1 MKNNVKRIR
10 GKKMR
15 RKIQKE
21 TKRKTADGVE
31 EKDQENVRIRRKKTD
46 VKCALL
52 GDYAQR

>member
-1 MKNNVKRIR
+1 
-10 GKKMR
+10 MR